1 MIKQPLFG
9 QDSSPHKTSS
19 FMGGLITVF
28 IWLVLTLT
36 GVFVK
41 LPSPTPKY
49 KEVQIVLATTPI
61 EEKTQAEES
70 AAAAAAVPEEQTAV
84 TEEQTAVT
92 EPVEVPEIPNPVET
106 PVAQAKVEAP
116 KANPAPA
123 KTQTQTKSTPAP
135 KTTTA
140 PKTTDPSKK
149 VNFDDYQYA
158 TDLSQGVDFNN
169 VSNKKQSFDW
179 SQFDEPS
186 EPAPQ
191 VSKQVTKVENSSSI
205 SGSAAST
212 STTKNQSQSSSQN
225 SSTTNKTTNNS
236 PTASTNNAISAIKNT
251 QYSVNANGVKAIT
264 DAKTSKSSDGQLS
277 MAMTDGSTRILI
289 RPVPPTITISQKA
302 AALLDSNRTV
312 TIKIHVLSSGNV
324 PRNEVSITPES
335 VLPVDVRN
343 EIYDQLSTWLF
354 ESSSASAYA
363 SFEYTILK
371 N

>member
-49 KEVQIVLATTPI
+49 KEVQIVLDSTPV
-61 EEKTQAEES
+61 EEKTKTEES
-70 AAAAAAVPEEQTAV
+70 AAAMSAEELAQLVEEPIFEEPAPAEAPVPAKAV
-84 TEEQTAVT
+84 
-92 EPVEVPEIPNPVET
+92 EP
-106 PVAQAKVEAP
+106 PVAQAKPTAP
-116 KANPAPA
+116 AKQAAPAPA
-123 KTQTQTKSTPAP
+123 KTQPAKQQPAP
-135 KTTTA
+135 S
-140 PKTTDPSKK
+140 KTTDPSKK

-324 PRNEVSITPES
+324 PRNEVTITPES